1 MAGKVIDVTLQL
13 IDRMTGPLEKAGSK
27 LAAHANQYVKAGRQ
41 IQNAGKGISAAGQS
55 MTAKLTMPIAAA
67 GTACVKLASDFESGM
82 SKVSSISGATGGQL
96 DRLSKKAKEM
106 GAKTKFSATEATEAY
121 QYMAMAGWKTKDMLN
136 GIQGVMTLAGASG
149 ESLASTSDIVTDAL
163 TAFGM
168 TAKDTTR
175 FTDVLAAASSN
186 ANTNVAMLGESFKY
200 AAPVAGSLGYSVEDV
215 SLALGVMANSGI
227 KASSAGT
234 ALRSLLTNMA
244 KPTKT
249 SAAAME
255 KLGISLTD
263 SKGKTKELGKVMGN
277 LRSSFA
283 GLTESEKAEYA
294 ASLAGKTGMSG
305 LLAIVNSSDKDF
317 NKLSK
322 AITDSNGACQKMYDT
337 ANDNLNGQ
345 LTILKSTV
353 ESIAISFGEKLTPYV
368 KALTGYVQ
376 GMADRFNSLT
386 DAQQN
391 AIIKVL
397 AIVAAIGPAI
407 LIFGRMVTGVGRAV
421 SAVGKLGKAIKAA
434 GSVMGLL
441 TSPAGIVIAVIAGIA
456 LAAGLIYKNW
466 DKVKPFVE
474 KIGAAFQ
481 SAFGGAG
488 GVIDTFQ
495 KEFGKVMGSLG
506 TAVKTVIP
514 AVMGLVQPI
523 AGALAGGVQSA
534 IPVIGR
540 FAALFIGSLPGAI
553 HTVSAALQAVI
564 PVVAGTVSALADM
577 LVPVVTT
584 VISTVSRLVPVI
596 AKTLLKSFKALLP
609 VFNTVSKAVQKLV
622 PVVGKFLVKAFQM
635 LSPVMSKV
643 AALLART
650 AGLVGGLLVRMFKK
664 ASPVISGLATLFST
678 VFGRAYSTASGFV
691 KKLQPVISA
700 VGKVISV
707 AMDLAV
713 PTVSA
718 AFDHIGNVISLAVD
732 FIGGLFDNLMDI
744 FGGVINFVTGI
755 FAGNWSQAW
764 NGIVSIFKGIFNM
777 IPLAVET
784 VVNGVT
790 TAVNAMISGI
800 NTVTGAVGV
809 PSIPSIPSVTL
820 PRLAKGT
827 QNWKGGLV
835 QVSERG
841 GEVIDL
847 PKGSRVYPHDQSLAM
862 AREEGRRQK
871 PQPGRAAKTT
881 VTIQIPKLADQIII
895 REDADIDKLA
905 DAFADRLEKV
915 SRNVGGGEIEYSY

>member
-67 GTACVKLASDFESGM
+67 GTACVKLAGDFESGM
-82 SKVSSISGATGGQL
+82 SKVSSISGATGKQL
-96 DRLSKKAKEM
+96 DKLSQKAKEM

-121 QYMAMAGWKTKDMLN
+121 QYMAMAGWKTRDMLN

-255 KLGISLTD
+255 KLGISLMD
-263 SKGKTKELGKVMGN
+263 GKGRTKELGTVMKD

-305 LLAIVNSSDKDF
+305 LLAVVNSSDKDF
-317 NKLSK
+317 NKLAG
-322 AITDSNGACQKMYDT
+322 AITDSNGACQKMYNT

-353 ESIAISFGEKLTPYV
+353 ESIAISFGERLTPYV

-391 AIIKVL
+391 TIIKVL

-407 LIFGRMVTGVGRAV
+407 LIFGKMVTGVGRVV
-421 SAVGKLGKAIKAA
+421 STVGKLGKVIKAA

-474 KIGAAFQ
+474 KIGDAFR

-488 GVIDTFQ
+488 GAIDTFG
-495 KEFGKVMGSLG
+495 KEFGKVMDSLG
-506 TAVKTVIP
+506 AAAKTLIP
-514 AVMGLVQPI
+514 AVSSLIKPI
-523 AGALAGGVQSA
+523 AVGLAGAVQKS

-540 FAALFIGSLPGAI
+540 MVTLFISSLPGAI
-553 HTVSAALQAVI
+553 RTVSAALQASI
-564 PVVAGTVSALADM
+564 PVAAGAVSFLAGM
-577 LVPVVTT
+577 LVPLVTT
-584 VISTVSRLVPVI
+584 VISVISRLAPVI
-596 AKTLLKSFKALLP
+596 AKTLLKSFKALMP
-609 VFNTVSKAVQKLV
+609 VFHTVSKAVQKLI
-622 PVVGKFLVKAFQM
+622 PVVGKLLAKAFQI
-635 LSPVMSKV
+635 LSPVMSKA

-650 AGLVGGLLVRMFKK
+650 ARLVGGLLVRMFKK
-664 ASPVISGLATLFST
+664 AGPVIFGLATLFAA
-678 VFGRAYSTASGFV
+678 VFGRAYSTASGFI

-700 VGKVISV
+700 IGTVISA
-707 AMDLAV
+707 AMGMAV
-713 PTVSA
+713 PAVSA
-718 AFDHIGNVISLAVD
+718 AFDNIGNIISLAVK
-732 FIGGLFDNLMDI
+732 FIGGLFDNLMGI
-744 FGGVINFVTGI
+744 FGGVIDFVTGV
-755 FAGNWSQAW
+755 FSGNWSQAW

-784 VVNGVT
+784 VVNSVT
-790 TAVNAMISGI
+790 TAVNALISGI

-809 PSIPSIPSVTL
+809 PSIPSIPPVTL

-847 PKGSRVYPHDQSLAM
+847 PKGSRVYPHDKSLAM
-862 AREEGRRQK
+862 AREEGRRQN
-871 PQPGRAAKTT
+871 PQVGVPAKTAVT
-881 VTIQIPKLADQIII
+881 VQMPKLADQIII
-895 REDADIDKLA
+895 REDADIDRLA
-905 DAFADRLEKV
+905 DAFANRLERV
-915 SRNVGGGEIEYSY
+915 SQNLGGGEIEYSY